1 MGARIPRR
9 GGTLPASDGEPGIS
23 GRGGGGEGMHPHL
36 HTYLG
41 ELEDV
46 RSAPLLAMEDGNT
59 YTMPMLPIQDMVLFP
74 GQTLPLN
81 SSMGPVLAEALRRA
95 LACKNLLA
103 VVHLKVGR
111 PVDGRPTLIIHPAGT
126 IAEIKQAGGGE
137 GGAGPRQGLA
147 RKYRRHPHPPPRSP
161 PPALPSSWEGIA
173 PVYLLHSILDCHAGG
188 VYRVHVKSVDLD
200 NLSVLC
206 RICHKRPTSIPRA
219 VQAGGHGGAHWAPWA
234 YKAFDAAALALK
246 AIK

>member
-147 RKYRRHPHPPPRSP
+147 R
-161 PPALPSSWEGIA
+161 
-173 PVYLLHSILDCHAGG
+173 G